1 LKRYALIS
9 SAVNG
14 MTPTSRVTVFKVNV
28 KTASTP
34 TALQWVNRQACNV
47 RGDVTGHCESSRPR
61 IRCRP
66 VAEARNFQP
75 PLKTFSIVTTAPV
88 GKPLQDHARKIP
100 LEHETQGLFKVFV
113 TGWSE
118 LYRRLTQHDELVTKH
133 YGLFTLSDVRQGLA
147 SVQQSVSE
155 AAKTATEQHE
165 RTTDHLGDL
174 TQAIAAL
181 SESNPPLR
189 EVPSFDPLEG
199 AIAEAIERDFASR
212 YTLAMRR
219 SLFPEA
225 NKSEA
230 LQDLATELLAKS
242 GFLSF

>member
-1 LKRYALIS
+1 
-9 SAVNG
+9 